1 MELFSFVFFLVL
13 FSLTVAQKSGR
24 ALFTGLLLL
33 FFCFLIFFL
42 LSLISLTW
50 YGLLFFL
57 IYVGGLLVLFFYVFS
72 VKSNPGNFNFS
83 SNLFFVLF
91 FIIIFFFFFRVYIS
105 LDFSF
110 RNRFEDQSYFLFNRN
125 ECYLMLVL
133 GWFLLFVLF
142 VIKKILFDIKGA
154 IRPIKF

>member
-1 MELFSFVFFLVL
+1 MVL
-13 FSLTVAQKSGR
+13 FSLIVAQKSGR

-33 FFCFLIFFL
+33 LFCFLIFFL
-42 LSLISLTW
+42 LSFINLTW

-72 VKSNPGNFNFS
+72 IKSNPGNFNFRFGLLFIIS
-83 SNLFFVLF
+83 IFILFF
-91 FIIIFFFFFRVYIS
+91 FIFRVYTS

-110 RNRFEDQSYFLFNRN
+110 RKSFEDQSYFLFNRN
-125 ECYLMLVL
+125 ECYLMLIL

-142 VIKKILFDIKGA
+142 VVNKFLFDVRGA